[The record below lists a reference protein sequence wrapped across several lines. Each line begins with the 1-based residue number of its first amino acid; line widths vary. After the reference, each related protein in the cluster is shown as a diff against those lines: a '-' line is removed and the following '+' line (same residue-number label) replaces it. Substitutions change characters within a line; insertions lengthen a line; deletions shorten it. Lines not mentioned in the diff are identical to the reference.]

1 MTAFHSRVMATAV
14 DADIGPLCDK
24 MQWPLLSWDAME
36 ASDFDIVKKV
46 CNKVTLT
53 RSPITIESSPQR
65 AGYHLPGKA
74 PGVPGH
80 VTYPTIG
87 SRAET
92 VCGIGINFRR
102 HPPANPES
110 GPFLIE
116 GFIAGSSLHQHSC
129 IEPFFTCFRHII
141 PERSSV

>member
-1 MTAFHSRVMATAV
+1 MATAV

-65 AGYHLPGKA
+65 AGYHLPGKSSKA
-74 PGVPGH
+74 
-80 VTYPTIG
+80 
-87 SRAET
+87 
-92 VCGIGINFRR
+92 
-102 HPPANPES
+102 
-110 GPFLIE
+110 
-116 GFIAGSSLHQHSC
+116 SSLVVPC
-129 IEPFFTCFRHII
+129 ISIHVLNRSSLVFATSFQKAARVNHY
-141 PERSSV
+141 ERSSN